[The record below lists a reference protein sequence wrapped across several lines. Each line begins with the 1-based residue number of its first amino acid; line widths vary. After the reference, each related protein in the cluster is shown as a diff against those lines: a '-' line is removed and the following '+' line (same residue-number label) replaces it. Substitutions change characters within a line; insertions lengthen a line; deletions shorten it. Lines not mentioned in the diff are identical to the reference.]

1 MAGTAGT
8 DLQWVDVQQD
18 AMMLRVDR
26 RVYPDEALF
35 RTCYVFTDRCYLFL
49 ERDGADHITIRFRR
63 RQDNADLQRVIG
75 EFGNDL
81 INQCLRITL
90 GRETRDIRQLIVQ
103 RAFADADFN
112 GT

>member
-1 MAGTAGT
+1 M
-8 DLQWVDVQQD
+8 
-18 AMMLRVDR
+18 RVDR

-35 RTCYVFTDRCYLFL
+35 RACYVFTDRCYLFL
-49 ERDGADHITIRFRR
+49 ERDGADYIVVRFRR
-63 RQDNADLQRVIG
+63 RHDTLDLQRIVG

-81 INQCLRITL
+81 INQCLRVTL
-90 GRETRDIRQLIVQ
+90 SRETREIRQLIVQ